1 MSQEESSLLK
11 EPQEENVY
19 KVLLQ
24 IFVIF
29 FKIGAFTFGGG
40 LAMLPLVKQEI
51 VDKKNWVSTQ
61 EFVDIVAVAM
71 TAPGAI
77 IINSAV
83 YVGYKIKGSA
93 GSLAAVL
100 GAALPSFS
108 VILVIAVFFLQFQN
122 LFWVEALFSGIR
134 PAVGALIAAAV
145 FKVGRPS
152 LTNTKSLAFIVL
164 FLLFAL
170 FLEFHPILIIVIGS
184 FTGLLFYRNED

>member
-1 MSQEESSLLK
+1 MSQEKNSLTAESQG
-11 EPQEENVY
+11 ENPQ
-19 KVLLQ
+19 KILLQ
-24 IFVIF
+24 IFIIF
-29 FKIGAFTFGGG
+29 LKIGAFTFGGG

-51 VDKKNWVSTQ
+51 VDHRKWVSPQ

-71 TAPGAI
+71 SAPGAI

-83 YVGYKIKGSA
+83 YVGYKIKGTA

-122 LFWVEALFSGIR
+122 LPGVEAVFSGIR
-134 PAVGALIAAAV
+134 PAVGAFIAAAV
-145 FKVGRPS
+145 FKVGRTS
-152 LTNTKSLAFIVL
+152 LTQIKSLAFIVL

-170 FLEFHPILIIVIGS
+170 FLEFHPILIIVMGG
-184 FTGLLFYRNED
+184 FTGLVFYRNDD

>member
-1 MSQEESSLLK
+1 MSQEENSLPN
-11 EPQEENVY
+11 ETQEESLY
-19 KVLLQ
+19 KILLQ
-24 IFVIF
+24 IFIIF

-51 VDKKNWVSTQ
+51 VDRKKWVSPS

-83 YVGYKIKGSA
+83 YVGYKIKGTA
-93 GSLAAVL
+93 GSLVAVL

-108 VILVIAVFFLQFQN
+108 IILIIAVFFLQFQN
-122 LFWVEALFSGIR
+122 LSWVEALFSGIR
-134 PAVGALIAAAV
+134 PAVGAFIAAAV
-145 FKVGRPS
+145 LKVGRTS
-152 LTNTKSLAFIVL
+152 LTNIKSLSFIVL

-170 FLEFHPILIIVIGS
+170 FLEFHPILIIIMGG